1 MPGTIP
7 KPSTAASRRFSMDIL
22 FVVGALALIIGLL
35 AIIELLD
42 RLDRS

>member
-1 MPGTIP
+1 
-7 KPSTAASRRFSMDIL
+7 MDIL
-22 FVVGALALIIGLL
+22 FVVGTLALIIGLL

>member
-1 MPGTIP
+1 
-7 KPSTAASRRFSMDIL
+7 MDIL